1 MYASPFLFQIIL
13 SEAEAIFEV
22 EDIKGFAKNKTQ
34 G

>member
-22 EDIKGFAKNKTQ
+22 EDIEGLTAKEKTR
-34 G
+34 